1 MTYWFINGWFL
12 LAAALIA
19 VVAWRLP
26 RQSQAAGT
34 RTRPDSR
41 AVLGALAV
49 VLVLTAVFD
58 NAIIGFGIVD
68 YDPSKISGVR
78 LGFAPLEDF
87 AYTVAAALIGPSV
100 WALLAKRPHRSE
112 NS

>member
-1 MTYWFINGWFL
+1 MTYWFINVWFL
-12 LAAALIA
+12 LAAVLIA
-19 VVAWRLP
+19 VVALLLP
-26 RQSQAAGT
+26 RRSQAAGT
-34 RTRPDSR
+34 RTRPDIR

-49 VLVLTAVFD
+49 VLILTAIFD

-87 AYTVAAALIGPSV
+87 AYTVAAALIVPSV
-100 WALLAKRPHRSE
+100 WALLAKRPQRSE
-112 NS
+112 SS